1 MFLFQELVT
10 MAELKI
16 VFISDTHGQHA
27 AVRLP
32 NGDVLI
38 HAGDFMTHGDRL
50 SEIASFNHWLSM
62 QPHRHKI
69 VIAGNH
75 DLLFE
80 SDPLLARA
88 QLTAATYLE
97 NSAVEIEGLRFWG
110 SPQQPRFLD
119 WAFNVDRGPAIRR
132 YWDMIP
138 GETDI
143 LITHGPPFGIL
154 DTITPSGEHLGC
166 EELTVAVQRV
176 RPQLHV
182 FGHIHGGHG
191 KCEQDG
197 IRYVNASILDENY
210 RIAYSPQV
218 VTLD

>member
-1 MFLFQELVT
+1 

-16 VFISDTHGQHA
+16 VCISDTHGKHA
-27 AVRLP
+27 TVRLP
-32 NGDVLI
+32 EGDVLI
-38 HAGDFMTHGDRL
+38 HAGDFMTYGDRL
-50 SEIASFNHWLSM
+50 SEIASFNHWLTK
-62 QPHRHKI
+62 QPYRHKI

-80 SDPLLARA
+80 SDPNLART

-97 NSAVEIEGLRFWG
+97 NSAVEIGGLRIWG

-119 WAFNVDRGPAIRR
+119 WAFNVDRGPAIRE

-138 GETDI
+138 VETDI

-154 DTITPSGEHLGC
+154 DTITPASEHLGC
-166 EELTVAVQRV
+166 EELTIAVQRV
-176 RPQLHV
+176 RPQVHV
-182 FGHIHGGHG
+182 FGHIHGAHG
-191 KCEQDG
+191 RCERNG
-197 IRYVNASILDENY
+197 IRYLNASVLDESY
-210 RIAYSPQV
+210 RVAYSPQV

>member
-1 MFLFQELVT
+1 

-16 VFISDTHGQHA
+16 VCISDTHGKHA
-27 AVRLP
+27 GIRLP
-32 NGDVLI
+32 EGDVLI
-38 HAGDFMTHGDRL
+38 HAGDLMTYGDRL
-50 SEIASFNHWLSM
+50 SEIASFNHWLSK

-80 SDPLLARA
+80 SDPSLART
-88 QLTAATYLE
+88 QLTTATYLE
-97 NSAVEIEGLRFWG
+97 NSAIEIEGLRIWG

-138 GETDI
+138 AETDI
-143 LITHGPPFGIL
+143 LITHGPPSGIL
-154 DTITPSGEHLGC
+154 DTADSSGEHPGC
-166 EELTVAVQRV
+166 EELAIAVQRV
-176 RPQLHV
+176 RPKLHV

-191 KCEQDG
+191 TCERDG
-197 IRYVNASILDENY
+197 IRYVNASVLDENY
-210 RIAYSPQV
+210 RIAYGPQV
-218 VTLD
+218 ATMDFRFSTG

>member
-1 MFLFQELVT
+1 

-16 VFISDTHGQHA
+16 VCISDTHGKHA
-27 AVRLP
+27 ALRLP
-32 NGDVLI
+32 EGDVLI
-38 HAGDFMTHGDRL
+38 HAGDFMTYGDRL
-50 SEIASFNHWLSM
+50 SEIASFNHWLSK

-80 SDPLLARA
+80 SDPSLART

-97 NSAVEIEGLRFWG
+97 NSAVEIEGLRLWG

-132 YWDMIP
+132 YWNMIP
-138 GETDI
+138 AGTDI

-154 DTITPSGEHLGC
+154 DTITSSDEHLGC
-166 EELTVAVQRV
+166 EELAVAVQRV
-176 RPQLHV
+176 RPKLHM
-182 FGHIHGGHG
+182 FGHIHSGHG
-191 KCEQDG
+191 ESEQDG